1 MMPALTH
8 VPSPHLHQ
16 CQLTHVAPAPIDLTR
31 AAAQHE
37 AYCQALREGGAAVR
51 VLDVNR
57 DEPDGVFIEDT
68 AVVLDEV
75 AVLASM
81 GTPAR
86 RAEAAGVGAVL
97 REYRR
102 ALRRIEPPATLEGGD
117 VLRVGRRLLVGL
129 SCRTN
134 AAGLAAFAE
143 IVRPFGYT
151 VEAVPLRG
159 CLHLK
164 TACTALDEQTLIV
177 NPAWLDVND
186 LPPGSRHVAVPDDEP
201 WAANVLPIGGSI
213 LLAAGQP
220 GTAELIHRLG
230 FDPRPVN
237 ISEFAKAEG
246 GVTCL
251 SILLGTD

>member
-1 MMPALTH
+1 MLALTH
-8 VPSPHLHQ
+8 VPSPSLPR
-16 CQLTHVAPAPIDLTR
+16 CQLTYVPAAPIDLAR
-31 AAAQHE
+31 AASQHE
-37 AYCQALREGGAAVR
+37 AYRRALQDCGVEVR

-57 DEPDGVFIEDT
+57 DDPDGVFIEDT
-68 AVVLDEV
+68 AVMLDEV
-75 AVLASM
+75 AVLGSM

-86 RAEAAGVGAVL
+86 RAELAGVEPVL

-102 ALRRIEPPATLEGGD
+102 DIRRIEPPATLEGGD

-134 AAGLAAFAE
+134 AAGVAVFAE

-186 LPPGSRHVAVPDDEP
+186 LPPGFRHVAVPDDEP

-213 LLAAGQP
+213 LLAAGQDR
-220 GTAELIHRLG
+220 TTDLIRRVG
-230 FDPRPVN
+230 FDVRPVD